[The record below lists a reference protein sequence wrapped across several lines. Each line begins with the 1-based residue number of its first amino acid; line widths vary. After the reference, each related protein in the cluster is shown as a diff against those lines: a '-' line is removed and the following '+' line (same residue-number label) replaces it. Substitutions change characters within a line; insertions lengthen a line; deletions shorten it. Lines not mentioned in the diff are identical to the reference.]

1 MNINLP
7 IDRYENDIANAIE
20 ENDFLIVVGQTG
32 CGKTTRIP
40 QFLANKFA
48 QVIVTEPRILTAKT
62 SSYRVA
68 EEMGV
73 TVGKEIGY
81 KTGYD
86 KCFSSES
93 KILFCTDGLQ
103 LVRTITMAD
112 GTKENVL
119 IIDEIH
125 LWNRNM
131 EALVAWCKFM
141 RNKWNTKVVIM
152 SATMDAEKLQSYLGN
167 KTAIINVPG
176 RLYEVAVDHRPEYML
191 LPTILEYVEE
201 KRDTIVFVSGKKEM
215 EKLIE
220 EIEEEECNAVI
231 LPLHAELEWEDQK
244 KCYENYNVP
253 KVIVATNIAQDGV
266 TIPGVSV
273 IDTGKAKISNAE
285 SGVEGLI
292 EVEISKADCKQRE
305 GRAGRT
311 EGGRYTLCSD
321 YPFERRDDYTAPEIQ
336 RSILDRIVLQLAV
349 AGLDAETLE
358 FYHQPDKEAIR
369 LAKKKLVTLGATDS
383 DNNVTEL
390 GAKMVRMP
398 VSVELARM
406 IIEAEKYGV
415 TEQVM
420 TIAAIVEMGG
430 LLRKGKNSWVT
441 YSDFTEE
448 DSSDLLAELDVWE
461 KLSKMGYINFKEV
474 GISKKNF
481 FRIKEHIKKLNSAL
495 DNLVDI
501 QNNDDREAIL
511 KSCLA
516 GMVTNIFVSDGYG
529 SFTGEDGIERQLD
542 KNSCVEGTYMEP
554 VDCVVGTPRSFSV
567 KGRWGW
573 TTQMNLVTFA
583 TKISKSM
590 IEEMVPSQIRVE
602 TECHYDAES
611 DSVKVY
617 TSKFYLILELGTT
630 SELVQNH
637 PKYAVLKEEYEE
649 EERRR
654 IAYEAE
660 QERRRIA
667 YEAEQERRRIELE
680 RRRDLV
686 YMTSYESSYSTCVR
700 PDDRQR
706 TVLIDGK
713 SFDVTYSG
721 SKPSIYVDDETLF
734 TTGVNLV
741 TLDNG
746 TRVSLKNYNVYRREE
761 ESMAGLRNAVEN
773 QRIFALRDSKKRQ
786 YARIQVTT
794 LQDVLNYAD
803 YIGKIELTMNNGG
816 YGDEPILAYG
826 CVTLKKKTV
835 FFELLDSEEDASF
848 NTREAL
854 QYLFMKEVEKRYP
867 IGCFSAQKGKKKKI
881 LTPKE
886 NEVKMEFDSLVRELL
901 RDLTVGN
908 AEENLDFLEEYF
920 QELTENIRKAS

>member
-7 IDRYENDIANAIE
+7 IDQYKDTIVSAISK
-20 ENDFLIVVGQTG
+20 NDFLIVVGRTG

-40 QFLANKFA
+40 QFLVNKFA

-62 SSYRVA
+62 ASHRVA

-86 KCFSSES
+86 KCFSADS

-152 SATMDAEKLQSYLGN
+152 SATMDAEKLKSYLGS
-167 KTAIINVPG
+167 KTEIITVPG
-176 RLYEVAVDHRPEYML
+176 RLYEVTVEHRPAYML
-191 LPTILEYVEE
+191 IPTVLEYVKE

-215 EKLIE
+215 ESLIE
-220 EIEEEECNAVI
+220 DIKEKDCNAVI
-231 LPLHAELEWEDQK
+231 LPLHGDLEWEDQK
-244 KCYENYNVP
+244 KCYLNYNVP

-266 TIPGVSV
+266 TIPGISV

-285 SGVEGLI
+285 SGVEGLVEI
-292 EVEISKADCKQRE
+292 EISKADCKQRE

-321 YPFERRDDYTAPEIQ
+321 YPYEDREEYTVPEIQ
-336 RSILDRIVLQLAV
+336 RSILDRIVLQLAA
-349 AGLDAETLE
+349 AGLDAEELE
-358 FYHQPDKEAIR
+358 FYHQPDSEAIQ
-369 LAKKKLVTLGATDS
+369 LAKKKLIALSATDS
-383 DNNVTEL
+383 NNNVTEL
-390 GAKMVRMP
+390 GSKMVKMP

-406 IIEAEKYGV
+406 IVEAEKYGV

-420 TIAAIVEMGG
+420 TIAAIIEFGG
-430 LLRKGKNSWVT
+430 LLRKSKKYSWVNYSNFT
-441 YSDFTEE
+441 YEHG
-448 DSSDLLAELDVWE
+448 SDLLAEFDVWNN
-461 KLSKMGYINFKEV
+461 LSEMGYIDFNEV
-474 GISKKNF
+474 GISKRNF
-481 FRIKEHIKKLNSAL
+481 LRIKDHIKKLKNAL

-501 QNNDDREAIL
+501 QNNDDREAIV
-511 KSCLA
+511 KSCIA
-516 GMVTNIFVSDGYG
+516 GMATSIFVSDGYG
-529 SFTGEDGIERQLD
+529 RFVGEDGVVRQLD
-542 KNSCVEGTYMEP
+542 NSSCVYSTHLDP
-554 VDCVVGTPRSFSV
+554 VYCVVGTPKSFPV
-567 KGRWGW
+567 KGRWGY
-573 TTQMNLVTFA
+573 TEQMNLVTFA

-590 IEEMVPSQIRVE
+590 LEKLLVPSQIRVE
-602 TECHYDAES
+602 SECVYDAENDAVMVFKS
-611 DSVKVY
+611 RY
-617 TSKFYLILELGTT
+617 YLQLKLSTD
-630 SELVQNH
+630 SELDYNH
-637 PKYAVLKEEYEE
+637 PDYAKLKAEYE
-649 EERRR
+649 
-654 IAYEAE
+654 AD
-660 QERRRIA
+660 QEWRKSYLA
-667 YEAEQERRRIELE
+667 SPS
-680 RRRDLV
+680 
-686 YMTSYESSYSTCVR
+686 SYEPCQQTVIVDGKEFKIYNSYS
-700 PDDRQR
+700 
-706 TVLIDGK
+706 
-713 SFDVTYSG
+713 
-721 SKPSIYVDDETLF
+721 KPYICVDDKTLF
-734 TTGVNLV
+734 TTEVKTV

-746 TRVSLKNYNVYRREE
+746 KRVMLRNDNVYRREE

-773 QRIFALRDSKKRQ
+773 QRITRIRDYKKKL
-786 YARIQVTT
+786 YEGIQVGT

-803 YIGKIELTMNNGG
+803 EIGTIELTMNKGG
-816 YGDEPILAYG
+816 YGNEPILAYS
-826 CVTLKKKTV
+826 CITLKKKTV
-835 FFELLDSEEDASF
+835 SFELLDDEEKATA

-867 IGCFSAQKGKKKKI
+867 MGKFSSQTGKKKKV

-901 RDLTVGN
+901 CELTVGN
-908 AEENLDFLEEYF
+908 AEESLEFLEEYF
-920 QELTENIRKAS
+920 QEITESIMKAS

>member
-7 IDRYENDIANAIE
+7 IDHYENAIVNAIA

-62 SSYRVA
+62 ASYRVA

-86 KCFSSES
+86 KCFSAES

-119 IIDEIH
+119 VIDEIH

-152 SATMDAEKLQSYLGN
+152 SATMDAEKLKSYLGS
-167 KTAIINVPG
+167 KTTIITVPG
-176 RLYEVAVDHRPEYML
+176 RLYEVAVEHRPEYML
-191 LPTILEYVEE
+191 VSTVLEYVKEN
-201 KRDTIVFVSGKKEM
+201 RDTIVFVSGKKEM

-220 EIEEEECNAVI
+220 DIKEAGCNAVI
-231 LPLHAELEWEDQK
+231 LPLHGDLEWEEQK
-244 KCYENYNVP
+244 KCYLKYNVP

-266 TIPGVSV
+266 NIPGISV

-292 EVEISKADCKQRE
+292 EIEISKADCKQRE

-321 YPFERRDDYTAPEIQ
+321 YPYEQRAEYTVPEIQ
-336 RSILDRIVLQLAV
+336 RSILDRIVLQLAAV
-349 AGLDAETLE
+349 GLDAEELE
-358 FYHQPDKEAIR
+358 FYHQPDMEAIR
-369 LAKKKLVTLGATDS
+369 LAKKKLIAFGATDS

-390 GAKMVRMP
+390 GSKMVKMP
-398 VSVELARM
+398 ISIELARM
-406 IIEAEKYGV
+406 IIEADKYGV

-430 LLRKGKNSWVT
+430 LLKKGKNSWVD
-441 YSDFTEE
+441 YSDFTSEH
-448 DSSDLLAELDVWE
+448 SSDLLAELDVWM
-461 KLSKMGYINFKEV
+461 KLSEMGYINFKEI

-481 FRIKEHIKKLNSAL
+481 IRIKEHIKKLRGAL

-511 KSCLA
+511 KSCIA
-516 GMVTNIFVSDGYG
+516 GMATNIFVSDGYG
-529 SFTGEDGIERQLD
+529 RFVGEDGVTRQLD
-542 KNSCVEGTYMEP
+542 KSSCVHATYLEP
-554 VDCVVGTPRSFSV
+554 LYCVVGTPRSFPV
-567 KGRWGW
+567 KGRWGS
-573 TTQMNLVTFA
+573 TNQMDLVTFA
-583 TKISKSM
+583 TKINKNM
-590 IEEMVPSQIRVE
+590 IEKLVPSQIRVE
-602 TECHYDAES
+602 TECFYDADNDAVMVCKS
-611 DSVKVY
+611 RYYLTLKLS
-617 TSKFYLILELGTT
+617 TS
-630 SELVQNH
+630 SELDYSH
-637 PKYAVLKEEYEE
+637 PDYESLKAE
-649 EERRR
+649 
-654 IAYEAE
+654 YEAE
-660 QERRRIA
+660 QERYRR
-667 YEAEQERRRIELE
+667 L
-680 RRRDLV
+680 
-686 YMTSYESSYSTCVR
+686 MSYTSSYGSVCSSRLV
-700 PDDRQR
+700 DDRQQ
-706 TVLIDGK
+706 TVMVGTK
-713 SFDVTYSG
+713 EFQVQYSY
-721 SKPSIYVDDETLF
+721 SRKPYICVDDRTLF
-734 TTGVNLV
+734 TTDVKTV
-741 TLDNG
+741 ELDNG
-746 TRVSLKNYNVYRREE
+746 TRVMLRNDNVYRREE

-773 QRIFALRDSKKRQ
+773 QRLSGIRDSKKRA
-786 YARIQVTT
+786 YARIQVCS
-794 LQDVLNYAD
+794 LQDVLDYAD
-803 YIGKIELTMNNGG
+803 EIGTVKLTMSNGG

-826 CVTLKKKTV
+826 CITLKKKTV
-835 FFELLDSEEDASF
+835 SFELLDDEEKATA

-867 IGCFSAQKGKKKKI
+867 LGSFSAQVGKKKKI

-901 RDLTVGN
+901 SSLTVGS
-908 AEENLDFLEEYF
+908 AEENLEFLEEYF
-920 QELTENIRKAS
+920 QEITENIQKAS